1 MFGLTGGFLQ
11 VVKDV
16 PHFKAARLPI
26 MQGAKC
32 GTSWL
37 PSKKVTGQNAS
48 LDGCVAQ
55 LIGQRPAFS
64 KFDVA

>member
-48 LDGCVAQ
+48 LIANNAGKPD
-55 LIGQRPAFS
+55 
-64 KFDVA
+64 